1 MLREA
6 ERIHSADCSSGRQD
20 TINNFFVDSCYNEV
34 LLSRDS
40 WEGDLPRAVQ
50 AVAVGREGSLA
61 RAQHYRELFVEHFNL
76 AEGAVPVLRLDLPG
90 DSRAPFAVAE

>member
-1 MLREA
+1 M
-6 ERIHSADCSSGRQD
+6 
-20 TINNFFVDSCYNEV
+20 
-34 LLSRDS
+34 
-40 WEGDLPRAVQ
+40 PRAVQ

-61 RAQHYRELFVEHFNL
+61 RAQHYRGLFVEHFNL